1 MRLGGTP
8 PRPGLPETG
17 GFSRHELCSI
27 IEWFGSWVRD
37 DPGVC
42 EGSGCRGMTPR
53 LKAAYTV
60 LVVDDDPSVLACY
73 GRLLRRAGYTA
84 VTQGDPCKVLTDQA
98 DSRVDLLLLD
108 YKMPGM
114 DGLSLL
120 EELRRRACR
129 ARCIL
134 ISAFLN
140 EDVRSRAET
149 LGVDCVLEKPVDAG
163 QLRDAIHDL
172 LPLAEA

>member
-1 MRLGGTP
+1 
-8 PRPGLPETG
+8 
-17 GFSRHELCSI
+17 
-27 IEWFGSWVRD
+27 
-37 DPGVC
+37 
-42 EGSGCRGMTPR
+42 MTPR
-53 LKAAYTV
+53 SKAAYTV

-84 VTQGDPCKVLTDQA
+84 VTQGDPCKVLTDQT

-140 EDVRSRAET
+140 DDVRQQARL
-149 LGVDCVLEKPVDAG
+149 LGVDRVLEKPVDVG
-163 QLRDAIHDL
+163 QLRGALTDL
-172 LPLAEA
+172 LPTAGYRPAS